1 AHAQL
6 LHKLYQAFVDPA
18 QHHLGDLHCIRI
30 GHPESVDKLRLH
42 SDLAD
47 PFADLFAASVYDDR
61 LESDE
66 LEQCDVLDHT
76 LFQIL
81 IHHGAAA
88 VFHHDDLTVKAL
100 DVRQSLDQ
108 HL

>member
-1 AHAQL
+1 MH
-6 LHKLYQAFVDPA
+6 
-18 QHHLGDLHCIRI
+18 
-30 GHPESVDKLRLH
+30 
-42 SDLAD
+42 
-47 PFADLFAASVYDDR
+47 DDR

-88 VFHHDDLTVKAL
+88 VFHHDDLAVKAL

-108 HL
+108 HLRFVQILLHVLVHNYLLRGRSKIQFHYVPD